1 VSAALLSMTP
11 SDSTADPIRRVGV
24 VGPGLM
30 GLGLAQAIAAAGLE
44 VALCGRDPAAARE
57 RLTSALRRQVDRG
70 RLGGAEEAAI
80 LAKVSVATVTDEGLS
95 GCGLVVES
103 VAENR
108 ATKTAV
114 LAAIGRAA
122 PAAIIATNTSGL
134 SIAGLGEAL
143 HDPSRFLGL
152 HFFSPAERM
161 PLVEVVRGPKT
172 APTKLAAAL
181 VFVRDIGKRP
191 ILVRDGPGFFATG
204 VFAAYLDEA
213 VAMVAEGVAA
223 DAVDEAATALGR
235 AIGPL
240 AVLDETGVALNL
252 AQAQQARAEGLAP
265 RFCRTLAAPVFALL
279 VEAGRSGRRAGGG
292 FFDWPAQGPRTP
304 WPGLAA
310 AFPAAAQQPDREA
323 IRLRLFAAEARE
335 ALRRLEEG
343 IVASADDAD
352 AASILGLGYPKQTGG
367 VLRAAEDFGL
377 DVFVNLCDRLAATR
391 GECFAPSSWL
401 RELAARGEGLGAYRA
416 GATKVGP

>member
-1 VSAALLSMTP
+1 MTP
-11 SDSTADPIRRVGV
+11 SDSIADPIRRVGV

-30 GLGLAQAIAAAGLE
+30 GLGLAQAIAGAGIE
-44 VALCGRDPAAARE
+44 VALCGRDPAVARE
-57 RLTSALRRQVDRG
+57 RLASALRRQVARG
-70 RLGGAEEAAI
+70 RLSAAEEAAI
-80 LAKVSVATVTDEGLS
+80 VAKVSVARVTEEGLS

-103 VAENR
+103 VSEDR

-114 LAAIGRAA
+114 LAAIERAA
-122 PAAIIATNTSGL
+122 STAIIATNTSGL

-143 HDPSRFLGL
+143 QDPSRFLGL

-161 PLVEVVRGPKT
+161 PLVEIVRGPST
-172 APTKLAAAL
+172 ALATQTAAL
-181 VFVRDIGKRP
+181 IFVRGVGKRP
-191 ILVRDGPGFFATG
+191 IVVRDGPGFFATG

-213 VAMVAEGVAA
+213 VAMVAEGVAPA
-223 DAVDEAATALGR
+223 AIDEAAIADGR

-252 AQAQQARAEGLAP
+252 AQARQARADGLAAG
-265 RFCRTLAAPVFALL
+265 FCRPLAAPVFALL

-292 FFDWPAQGPRTP
+292 FFDWPPQGPRTP

-335 ALRRLEEG
+335 ALRRLEQG
-343 IVASADDAD
+343 IVGSADDAD

-367 VLRAAEDFGL
+367 VLRAAEEFGL
-377 DVFVNLCDRLAATR
+377 DAFVKLCEGLAAAY
-391 GECFAPSSWL
+391 GERFAPSPWL
-401 RELAARGEGLGAYRA
+401 RELALRGEGLRAYREA
-416 GATKVGP
+416 AP